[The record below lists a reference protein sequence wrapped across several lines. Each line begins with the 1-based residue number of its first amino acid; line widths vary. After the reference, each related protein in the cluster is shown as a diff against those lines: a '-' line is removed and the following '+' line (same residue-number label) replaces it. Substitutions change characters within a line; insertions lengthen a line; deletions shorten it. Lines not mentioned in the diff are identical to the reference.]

1 MAGHDTLSPISI
13 PMVYH
18 LGTSGWSYPH
28 WRLRFYPAGLASRKW
43 LEFYSRSFSTVE
55 VNMTFYRWPA
65 PDTLRAWLDQTPP
78 RFTFTLK
85 AHREITHLRKL
96 HGVESQVRRF
106 YDLADLLGDRLGCI
120 LFQLPPFIKL
130 DLELLGGFLKTLS
143 PAHRNAVE
151 FRDPSWYDDRVRRM
165 LQGAGVAFCAV
176 SAPWVPPDVFETAK
190 FAYFRFHGLTGGYRY
205 RYTDKDLS
213 GWAGAMKGLASSREC
228 FAYFNNDFE
237 AHAVKDCLRLGE
249 RLS

>member
-1 MAGHDTLSPISI
+1 
-13 PMVYH
+13 MVYH

-55 VNMTFYRWPA
+55 VNMTFYRWPRRE
-65 PDTLRAWLDQTPP
+65 TLEAWLDQTPP

-96 HGVESQVRRF
+96 RDVEDQVRRF
-106 YDLADLLGDRLGCI
+106 YGLAHSLGDRLGCI
-120 LFQLPPFIKL
+120 LFQLPPSIKL
-130 DLELLGGFLKTLS
+130 DLELLSGFLKTLS
-143 PAHRNAVE
+143 PDHRNVLE
-151 FRDPSWYDDRVRRM
+151 FRDPSWYEKSVQDLLHR
-165 LQGAGVAFCAV
+165 AGVAFCAV

-205 RYTDKDLS
+205 RYTDKDLG
-213 GWAGAMKGLASSREC
+213 GWAESMKDLRTSREC

-237 AHAVKDCLRLGE
+237 AHAVEDCRRLADL
-249 RLS
+249 LS